1 VDCHVEPD
9 TFNIGPVRKES
20 MFDIPD
26 QGTLDAV
33 NDAEPGDYP
42 RFARVRRHRDPP
54 RVDPAEATR
63 EALADV
69 EELASLPDGA
79 SVGITAGSRGIH
91 DMPTVL
97 ATIVEELQSQGLEP
111 FVFPAMGS
119 HGGANAQG
127 QREML
132 AELGVTE
139 ESMGCEIRSSMDV
152 EVVGEDGKGRPVY
165 AAVDALEADAVLLA
179 NRVKLHTDF
188 HGDIESGLCK
198 MAVIGIGKQRGANA
212 AHIAALD
219 SSFREVIPERTGI
232 LLDEVPIVGGV
243 AVIENAHERTAEI
256 HGVDADDL
264 LEREPELL
272 ERSAE
277 LFPELPVEDLDLLV
291 LDEVGKNISGTGMD
305 TNVVG
310 RMLLQN
316 EPEFD
321 SPEITRI
328 YVRDLTPETH
338 GNANGI
344 GLADFAHRRVAE
356 KIDTTTT
363 YVNSITGGQPER
375 GRLPVIAPSDYT
387 ALTLTYSTAGVTDP
401 ADLRIARIKN
411 TLEPDDLL
419 VSEPVAEE
427 LRGREG
433 FEVGDPEPLALHDDE
448 FDPVDWE

>member
-1 VDCHVEPD
+1 
-9 TFNIGPVRKES
+9 

-33 NDAEPGDYP
+33 NDATAADFP
-42 RFARVRRHRDPP
+42 RFARVRRSRDPP

-63 EALADV
+63 EAVEDV
-69 EELASLPDGA
+69 PGLDALPEGA

-91 DMPTVL
+91 DMPEVL
-97 ATIVEELQSQGLEP
+97 ATIVEELRSRGLEP

-119 HGGANAQG
+119 HGGATAEG
-127 QREML
+127 QAEML

-152 EVVGEDGKGRPVY
+152 EVVGEDAKGRPVF

-188 HGDIESGLCK
+188 HGDIESGLAK
-198 MAVIGIGKQRGANA
+198 MAVIGVGKQRGANA

-219 SSFREVIPERTGI
+219 SSFREVIPERTEI
-232 LLDEVPIVGGV
+232 LLEAVPIVGGV
-243 AVIENAHERTAEI
+243 AVIENAEERTAEV
-256 HGVDADDL
+256 HGVGADEL

-277 LFPELPVEDLDLLV
+277 LFPELPVDQLDLLV
-291 LDEVGKNISGTGMD
+291 LDEVGKNVSGTGMD

-321 SPEITRI
+321 SPDITRI

-387 ALTLTYSTAGVTDP
+387 ALLLTYSTAGVSRP
-401 ADLRIARIKN
+401 EDLRIARIRN

-427 LRGREG
+427 LRDREG
-433 FEVGDPEPLALHDDE
+433 VEVGELEELALHDDE